1 MRRAGRCESPLERR
15 AGLGQD
21 RPFIANGPGRP
32 PTFIISRLDGSTREL
47 SLAFCFFFLSS
58 RGGYISNISTT
69 VVGVWERLF
78 VEKLRTVQ

>member
-47 SLAFCFFFLSS
+47 SLAFCFFSLSG
-58 RGGYISNISTT
+58 RVYIKHIDHSGWCLGEVIC
-69 VVGVWERLF
+69 
-78 VEKLRTVQ
+78 